1 MESPGPLAH
10 ASLRKTKDVEESQE
24 VRNNATFQVSWGNTA
39 PKKTN
44 RRKQAGRAS
53 SPQPGLLPSTFL
65 FDLGH
70 TFRQPTPSHSKHF
83 QVSQE
88 LQDIGMSCHQHRLCL
103 TRQRKWK
110 SHHSSLGLLHFP
122 PINQT
127 NTAPTRKGSLSV
139 GLSESIICRKAWG
152 FTTVTLN
159 GNC

>member
-1 MESPGPLAH
+1 MLVVLMESPGPLAH

-44 RRKQAGRAS
+44 SRKQAGRAS

-70 TFRQPTPSHSKHF
+70 TFRQPTPSHNKHF

-103 TRQRKWK
+103 TRQGKWK
-110 SHHSSLGLLHFP
+110 SHHSSLGLLYFLQSTR
-122 PINQT
+122 QT
-127 NTAPTRKGSLSV
+127 LLPQERA
-139 GLSESIICRKAWG
+139 A
-152 FTTVTLN
+152 
-159 GNC
+159 